1 MLAKAQIEFNWNV
14 VWDNRDALLAGLRT
28 ALWVALVAMIIS
40 LFTGTFVALLRMSRI
55 KPVSWLASIYINVFR
70 GMPALVTV
78 IWVYFGLSIFI
89 GVNFT
94 VFQAGVIALTLLY
107 TAFLSEIFRAALLAV
122 PSGQREAALSLGM
135 SRPRVF
141 VSAVLPQAAKIAVP
155 STGSMFIGMVK
166 DTSVFAVIG
175 LFEVVRTTQK
185 LVSDTFRPFEL
196 WTAAAILYVVV
207 AFVLDFIFRRV
218 EKRLSGAEGRKTR
231 GPLARH
237 RAKQVAALEEAVR
250 TGKQRSGALAPAL
263 AGATAAGPNHQINDH
278 LDQSRGKGEGS
289 AHA

>member
-1 MLAKAQIEFNWNV
+1 
-14 VWDNRDALLAGLRT
+14 
-28 ALWVALVAMIIS
+28 MIIS
-40 LFTGTFVALLRMSRI
+40 LFTGTCVALLRMSPI
-55 KPVSWLASIYINVFR
+55 KPVSLLASIYINVFR

-89 GVNFT
+89 GINFT

-122 PSGQREAALSLGM
+122 PKGQREAGLSLGM
-135 SRPRVF
+135 SRQRVF

-196 WTAAAILYVVV
+196 WTAAAFLYVAI
-207 AFVLDFIFRRV
+207 AFILDFIFRRI

-231 GPLARH
+231 GPLARQ
-237 RAKQVAALEEAVR
+237 RAMKVAALQDAVR
-250 TGKQRSGALAPAL
+250 NGRGGSTAAAPAL
-263 AGATAAGPNHQINDH
+263 ASTTAAPQ
-278 LDQSRGKGEGS
+278 QP
-289 AHA
+289 

>member
-55 KPVSWLASIYINVFR
+55 KPVTWLASIYINVFR

-89 GVNFT
+89 GINFT

-122 PSGQREAALSLGM
+122 PTGQREAALSLGM

-231 GPLARH
+231 GPLAHH
-237 RAKQVAALEEAVR
+237 RTKQVATLQEAVR
-250 TGKQRSGALAPAL
+250 TGKERPGALAPAL
-263 AGATAAGPNHQINDH
+263 ATVTGTSQELDDH
-278 LDQSRGKGEGS
+278 LDQPRGKGEG
-289 AHA
+289 

>member
-1 MLAKAQIEFNWNV
+1 VLLAKAQIEFNWDV
-14 VWDNRDALLAGLRT
+14 VWDNRDALLDGLRT
-28 ALWVALVAMIIS
+28 ALWVAFVAMIIS
-40 LFTGTFVALLRMSRI
+40 LFTATFVALLRMSPI
-55 KPVSWLASIYINVFR
+55 KPVTWLASIYVNVFR

-89 GVNFT
+89 GINFT

-122 PSGQREAALSLGM
+122 PKGQREAALSLGM

-196 WTAAAILYVVV
+196 WTAAAILYVVI
-207 AFVLDFIFRRV
+207 AFVLDFIFRRI
-218 EKRLSGAEGRKTR
+218 EKRLSGPEGRR
-231 GPLARH
+231 SWGPLARR
-237 RAKQVAALEEAVR
+237 RAKKVSDLQQAVQTR
-250 TGKQRSGALAPAL
+250 KGQMITATPALAPEP
-263 AGATAAGPNHQINDH
+263 AA
-278 LDQSRGKGEGS
+278 
-289 AHA
+289 